1 MTEHALKF
9 RMVRVMRSI
18 PATVLFLAVA
28 VFISAPAIAT
38 TPDALDDPTVD
49 PAACLTAA
57 AKPEEAE
64 RAVTLCT
71 RLIASK
77 KTDRDDRLRALV
89 ARGGALARAG
99 QADRAIA
106 DYDDALRL
114 DPKQPD
120 VLNARGELWR
130 LKGDRPKALLDF
142 SAALK
147 LQPDH
152 AGARAN
158 HKSLAAELER
168 LGAQKAVDGKP
179 SFDCRRARR
188 AVEKAICADRDLA
201 NLDREINA
209 MYQRVLQDNA
219 KAKPAE
225 LQALKR
231 AQDSFLA
238 RRNTAYGKSGYDLRA
253 AMKARLQQLSGK
265 DGY

>member
-1 MTEHALKF
+1 MHA
-9 RMVRVMRSI
+9 
-18 PATVLFLAVA
+18 
-28 VFISAPAIAT
+28 APAFAT
-38 TPDALDDPTVD
+38 GKDDVDDPTAD
-49 PAACLTAA
+49 PAPCLAAA
-57 AKPEEAE
+57 AKPDEADHTI
-64 RAVTLCT
+64 ALCT
-71 RLIASK
+71 RLLGNRK
-77 KTDRDDRLRALV
+77 LERDDRLKALV
-89 ARGGALARAG
+89 ARGGALARSG
-99 QADRAIA
+99 QLDRALV

-120 VLNARGELWR
+120 VLNARGEVWR

-219 KAKPAE
+219 KDNAMAKPAE

-238 RRNTAYGKSGYDLRA
+238 RRNTAYGKPGYDLRA

>member
-1 MTEHALKF
+1 MFALALLMHA
-9 RMVRVMRSI
+9 
-18 PATVLFLAVA
+18 
-28 VFISAPAIAT
+28 APAFAT
-38 TPDALDDPTVD
+38 GKDDVDDPTAD
-49 PAACLTAA
+49 PAPCLAAA
-57 AKPEEAE
+57 AKPDEADHTI
-64 RAVTLCT
+64 ALCT
-71 RLIASK
+71 RLLGNRK
-77 KTDRDDRLRALV
+77 LERDDRLKALV
-89 ARGGALARAG
+89 ARGGALARSG
-99 QADRAIA
+99 QLDRALV

-120 VLNARGELWR
+120 VLNARGEVWR

-219 KAKPAE
+219 KDNAMAKPAE

-238 RRNTAYGKSGYDLRA
+238 RRNTAYGKPGYDLRA

>member
-1 MTEHALKF
+1 MMTPTRRVSIVSGLFALALLMHA
-9 RMVRVMRSI
+9 
-18 PATVLFLAVA
+18 
-28 VFISAPAIAT
+28 APAFAT
-38 TPDALDDPTVD
+38 GKDDVDDPTAD
-49 PAACLTAA
+49 PAPCLAAA
-57 AKPEEAE
+57 AKPDEAD
-64 RAVTLCT
+64 RTIALCT
-71 RLIASK
+71 RLLGNRK
-77 KTDRDDRLRALV
+77 LERDDRIKALV
-89 ARGGALARAG
+89 ARGGALARSG
-99 QADRAIA
+99 QVDRAIA

-114 DPKQPD
+114 EPKQPD
-120 VLNARGELWR
+120 VLNARGELWLR
-130 LKGDRPKALLDF
+130 KGDRPKALLDF

-219 KAKPAE
+219 KAKPVE

>member
-1 MTEHALKF
+1 MRCAITGSIIAL
-9 RMVRVMRSI
+9 
-18 PATVLFLAVA
+18 ALLAA
-28 VFISAPAIAT
+28 APAFAT
-38 TPDALDDPTVD
+38 SSDDLDDPTID
-49 PAACLTAA
+49 PAPCLSAA
-57 AKPEEAE
+57 AKAEDAE
-64 RAVTLCT
+64 RTIALCS

-77 KTDRDDRLRALV
+77 KTERDDRIKALA

-130 LKGDRPKALLDF
+130 GKGDRPKALLDF

-158 HKSLAAELER
+158 HKSLAMELER

-188 AVEKAICADRDLA
+188 AVEKAICADRELA
-201 NLDREINA
+201 NLDREIHA
-209 MYQRVLQDNA
+209 MYQRVLQDSA
-219 KAKPAE
+219 KVKPAE

-238 RRNTAYGKSGYDLRA
+238 RRNSGFGRPGYDLRA
-253 AMKARLQQLSGK
+253 LMKARLQQLSGI